1 MTSIKRDEARERVV
15 ADSEWRQGWRPAVA
29 AAVGWG
35 TTGVMLTNT
44 ASLFLGPVM
53 AETGWTSSQA
63 LLTPIMGVV
72 MAIAAP
78 FVGKAVHH
86 FGPKK
91 VTLVGTIGLV
101 AVIFAFISLPLS
113 LPVYYGFGVLAG
125 VFASLVAMVPWN
137 RTVVAWFRKS
147 AGKALSLMG
156 LTAGVS
162 VAILSPI
169 MVSVIASA
177 GWRAG
182 YALIAGLFVVLT
194 LPAILWG
201 IKIRPSAPVADVD
214 TAEAVSE
221 TLVAPEAVEL
231 VAHEETTSAPAITT
245 IVGALRNKG
254 VWALGIAF
262 AFMVVPVGGFM
273 ANMFPVLSEGGLD
286 PASAATILSMFFI
299 AAALGRVVSGL
310 MLDVMPRYYVA
321 LIFLLLAAVGALLL
335 GFAQPLSFGVALVAI
350 IAFAAVAGGEIEMMG
365 YFILRE
371 LGEKS
376 FAVAFAVIVFI
387 FSVCSIGA
395 PYIFSII
402 KDTTGSYSGA
412 LLVAAIILLVG
423 VGVFAWRAFAIRNRL
438 PLGVV
443 KDHHE
448 DAVPA

>member
-1 MTSIKRDEARERVV
+1 MTSIKRDEAPERAV
-15 ADSEWRQGWRPAVA
+15 AESEWRQGWRPAVA

-53 AETGWTSSQA
+53 VETGWTSSQA

-91 VTLVGTIGLV
+91 VTLVGTLGLA
-101 AVIFAFISLPLS
+101 AVMFAFIALPLS

-125 VFASLVAMVPWN
+125 IFASLVAMVPWN

-169 MVSVIASA
+169 LVSLIGSA

-182 YALIAGLFVVLT
+182 YALIAGLFIVVT
-194 LPAILWG
+194 LPTILWG
-201 IKIRPSAPVADVD
+201 IKIRPSATPEVD
-214 TAEAVSE
+214 TAEAVAE

-231 VAHEETTSAPAITT
+231 AAHEEKASTPVITT
-245 IVGALRNKG
+245 ITGALRNKD
-254 VWALGIAF
+254 VWALGLAF

-321 LIFLLLAAVGALLL
+321 FIFMALAAVGSLLL
-335 GFAQPLSFGVALVAI
+335 GLTQPLSFGVALVAI

-412 LLVAAIILLVG
+412 LMVATVILVVG
-423 VGVFAWRAFAIRNRL
+423 IGVFAWRAAAIRNRL

-443 KDHHE
+443 KDH
-448 DAVPA
+448 D